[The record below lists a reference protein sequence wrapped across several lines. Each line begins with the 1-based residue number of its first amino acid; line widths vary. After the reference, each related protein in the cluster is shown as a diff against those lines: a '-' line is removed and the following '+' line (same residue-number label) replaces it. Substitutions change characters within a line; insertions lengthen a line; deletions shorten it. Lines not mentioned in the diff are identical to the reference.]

1 MNSKMVFDHTVERNH
16 QVAIENLAKSLNH
29 SPEGINTLYA
39 MVLRHYMKTARI
51 KHFVSA
57 LVTKRVKELLKDTKL
72 PSDIEGRRS
81 HSREF

>member
-1 MNSKMVFDHTVERNH
+1 
-16 QVAIENLAKSLNH
+16 
-29 SPEGINTLYA
+29 

-72 PSDIEGRRS
+72 PSDIEGRRG